1 MGCIRKG
8 RPMEQE
14 LLINIEEAAL
24 NAWPAPRQMIYDGWL
39 LRFTGGHSKRVNS
52 VNPLY
57 ASTLP
62 LKEKIY
68 TCEAIYASQ
77 GLPCLFR
84 VNEFIATPQLTQA
97 LQAAGFT
104 PFDPTFVLGRDLVLG
119 DDVHSDL
126 TILEMPAEDWFRMRD
141 QFIRVP
147 AADRLAHEAILLS
160 IVPEMVLMGL
170 FAGGKPAACGMGVVE
185 GPLMGFFSIY
195 TASIWRRKGYG
206 RLIMGALSD
215 WGIERGATYGY
226 LQVEGDNHPALAM
239 YARLGFERIYAYGY
253 YRKRIVSSE

>member
-1 MGCIRKG
+1 
-8 RPMEQE
+8 MEQA
-14 LLINIEEAAL
+14 LLIRIEEAAI
-24 NAWPAPRQMIYDGWL
+24 NAWPAPRQMIYDSWL

-57 ASTLP
+57 ASMLP
-62 LKEKIY
+62 VEEKIR

-77 GLPCLFR
+77 GMPCLYR
-84 VNEFIATPQLTQA
+84 VNEFNTTPELKQA

-104 PFDPTFVLGRDLVLG
+104 PFDPTYVLGRNLVLG
-119 DDVHSDL
+119 DDVHLDL

-141 QFIRVP
+141 QFMRVP
-147 AADRLAHEAILLS
+147 APDRLAHEAILHS

-170 FAGGKPAACGMGVVE
+170 FSGGKPVACGMGVVE
-185 GPLMGFFSIY
+185 GSLMGFFSIY
-195 TASIWRRKGYG
+195 TASTWRRKGYG

-215 WGIERGATYGY
+215 WGIERGAVYGY

-239 YARLGFERIYAYGY
+239 YARLGFERIYQYVY
-253 YRKRIVSSE
+253 YRKEVVGSRY

>member
-1 MGCIRKG
+1 
-8 RPMEQE
+8 MEQK
-14 LLINIEEAAL
+14 LLIRIEEAAL

-57 ASTLP
+57 TSTLP
-62 LKEKIY
+62 LEAKIH
-68 TCEAIYASQ
+68 TCEAIYARQ
-77 GLPCLFR
+77 GGPCLFR
-84 VNEFIATPQLTQA
+84 INEFIGTPQLTQA
-97 LQAAGFT
+97 LQEAGYT
-104 PFDPTFVLGRDLVLG
+104 PFDPTFVLGRDLAVG
-119 DDVHSDL
+119 KDVQADL
-126 TILEMPAEDWFRMRD
+126 TIMEMPAEDWFRMRD

-147 AADRLAHEAILLS
+147 AADRTAHEAILHS
-160 IVPEMVLMGL
+160 IMSEMVLMGL

-195 TASIWRRKGYG
+195 TASKSRRKGYG

-239 YARLGFERIYAYGY
+239 YARCGFKRIYGYAYF
-253 YRKRIVSSE
+253 RKRVVGSR

>member
-1 MGCIRKG
+1 
-8 RPMEQE
+8 MEKE
-14 LLINIEEAAL
+14 LLIKVEEAAL

-39 LRFTGGHSKRVNS
+39 LRFAGGHSKRVNS

-57 ASTLP
+57 VSMLP
-62 LKEKIY
+62 LEEKIH

-84 VNEFIATPQLTQA
+84 VNEFITTPALEQA
-97 LQAAGFT
+97 LREAGYS
-104 PFDPTFVLGRDLVLG
+104 PFDPTYVLGRDLALRDDLGSDVTVL
-119 DDVHSDL
+119 
-126 TILEMPAEDWFRMRD
+126 TMPTEDWFRMRAK
-141 QFIRVP
+141 FMRVP
-147 AADRLAHEAILLS
+147 APDRLAHEAILFS

-170 FAGGKPAACGMGVVE
+170 FVGGKPVACGMGVVE
-185 GPLMGFFSIY
+185 GSLMGFFSIY
-195 TASIWRRKGYG
+195 TASTWRRKGYG

-239 YARLGFERIYAYGY
+239 YARLGFERIYTYVY
-253 YRKRIVSSE
+253 YRNSGVVSSEW

>member
-1 MGCIRKG
+1 
-8 RPMEQE
+8 MEQE
-14 LLINIEEAAL
+14 LLIIIEEAAL
-24 NAWPAPRQMIYDGWL
+24 NAWPAPRQMLYDGWL

-57 ASTLP
+57 PARLA
-62 LKEKIY
+62 LEEKIR

-84 VNEFIATPQLTQA
+84 INEFIATPQLTQA
-97 LQAAGFT
+97 LQAAGYT
-104 PFDPTFVLGRDLVLG
+104 SFDPTYVLGRDLVLG
-119 DDVHSDL
+119 KDVQADL
-126 TILEMPAEDWFRMRD
+126 TILEMPADDWFRMRD

-147 AADRLAHEAILLS
+147 AADRLAHEAVLHS

-170 FAGGKPAACGMGVVE
+170 FARGKPVACGMGVVE
-185 GPLMGFFSIY
+185 GSLMGFFSIY

-206 RLIMGALSD
+206 RLIMEALSD

-239 YARLGFERIYAYGY
+239 YERLGFERIYAYGY
-253 YRKRIVSSE
+253 YRKQVVGSR